1 MQEINLQEVQK
12 EARVYEGTFTEL
24 VNLVNEG
31 AVKLVKDCGV
41 VVGIYVESGCDDL
54 LLDELSGRNFEAVY
68 RCKPVMQWV
77 SIIVY
82 ADGSIEAIDEVKG
95 TCIVNGQE
103 VRFQAA
109 QVVKEELP
117 TEVNNVPIDLE
128 GGTELS
134 QVRHYLKETY
144 RHCLARGSRPTIVY
158 NNDEAQTCNVSNIEW
173 GRAVRPSE
181 LGE

>member
-1 MQEINLQEVQK
+1 MKEINLQEVQK

-24 VNLVNEG
+24 VNLVN
-31 AVKLVKDCGV
+31 ADQVKLVRNYGQ

-54 LLDELSGRNFEAVY
+54 MLDELSGRNFESVY
-68 RCKPVMQWV
+68 RCKPIMQWV
-77 SIIVY
+77 SIIAD
-82 ADGSIEAIDEVKG
+82 ADGSIENINEYLG
-95 TCIVNGQE
+95 TCIINGQE
-103 VRFQAA
+103 VRFQAKSE
-109 QVVKEELP
+109 VLP
-117 TEVNNVPIDLE
+117 VEVDNVPIDLE

-158 NNDEAQTCNVSNIEW
+158 NNDEAQTCKVSNIEW